1 MQLSIGPS
9 SIASLMIASTM
20 QNLDYGNASPTE
32 YIDVVG
38 TITIVAGIILILMGL
53 ARFGVLTNFL
63 SNTVL
68 SGFTTGS
75 AIYIGI
81 SQLKYIFGYE
91 HMPSYP
97 YIHQFIY
104 HVLKNLG
111 STNLTAFAI
120 GVATFSFLLFIR
132 IWKQKNKPSP
142 ERNKSIIFRIAYGL
156 TNFASIIALFFG
168 IIIAYIIISRGGSIP
183 VVGVVPP
190 GFQSPIIPGSLFQM
204 SVITKIL
211 PSSVMLAVV
220 SFMNNWV
227 VAAKYANLNKYEVDA
242 NRELIASGMSN
253 FAGGFFNCFVVAG
266 GLSRSAVNADCG
278 AKTPMAGIIT
288 ATLVLIS
295 LFTLTKVFYYI
306 PMATLGAVIQVSVI
320 PLIDFDEI
328 LYAYKVDREDFMV
341 IVCTVLVTIFV
352 APTSG
357 IVFGLFLSI
366 VVVVNEVSFPN
377 IVHLGLFISGD
388 SKHYYKDFKRYSSK
402 VQQHPKISI
411 IRMDAPLFFANCA
424 GFKKFVMDTIAGK
437 FPSQKTPIDVIVIDF
452 SSCLDIDLTGLR
464 VLNDIHEELVKLHIQ
479 LSFANTKGPVKD
491 RLLAAHFVQKL
502 GDRFLYSTIDD
513 AISDQA
519 IRQRRNS
526 IEQELNMVAKIAE
539 IRSSDRV

>member
-9 SIASLMIASTM
+9 SIASLLIASTM
-20 QNLDYGNASPTE
+20 QNLDYDNVSPTE
-32 YIDVVG
+32 YRDVVG
-38 TITIVAGIILILMGL
+38 TITIVAGIILVLMGL
-53 ARFGVLTNFL
+53 AGFGVLTNFL

-91 HMPSYP
+91 HIPNYP

-104 HVLKNLG
+104 HVFKNLG

-120 GVATFSFLLFIR
+120 GVATFSFLLFVR

-142 ERNKSIIFRIAYGL
+142 ERNKNIIFRMAYGF
-156 TNFASIIALFFG
+156 TNGASIIALFFG
-168 IIIAYIIISRGGSIP
+168 IIIAYVIISNGYSIP
-183 VVGVVPP
+183 VVGLVPP
-190 GFQSPIIPGSLFQM
+190 GFQSPTVPASLFQM
-204 SVITKIL
+204 STVTKIL
-211 PSSVMLAVV
+211 PASFMLAVV

-227 VAAKYANLNKYEVDA
+227 VAAKYATLNKYEVNAD
-242 NRELIASGMSN
+242 RELIASGVSN
-253 FAGGFFNCFVVAG
+253 FTGGFFNCFVVAG

-278 AKTPMAGIIT
+278 AKTPMAGMIT

-320 PLIDFDEI
+320 PLIDVDEI
-328 LYAYKVDREDFMV
+328 MYALKVDREDFIVILSTV
-341 IVCTVLVTIFV
+341 IVTVFV

-366 VVVVNEVSFPN
+366 VFVVNEVAFPN
-377 IVHLGLFISGD
+377 IVHLGIVISND
-388 SKHYYKDFKRYSSK
+388 RHYFKDFKRYSSEAR
-402 VQQHPKISI
+402 QHPKVSI
-411 IRMDAPLFFANCA
+411 IRMDAQLFFANCA
-424 GFKKFVMDTIAGK
+424 CFKKFVMDTVAGK
-437 FPSQKTPIDVIVIDF
+437 FPSQKTPIEVIVIDF

-464 VLNDIHEELVKLHIQ
+464 ILNEIHEELVKLHIQ
-479 LSFANTKGPVKD
+479 LSFANTKGAVKD

-502 GDRFLYSTIDD
+502 GDRFLYSSIDD

-519 IRQRRNS
+519 IRQRRSS
-526 IEQELNMVAKIAE
+526 IAQELHMVDQCAE
-539 IRSSDRV
+539 VRSSDRV